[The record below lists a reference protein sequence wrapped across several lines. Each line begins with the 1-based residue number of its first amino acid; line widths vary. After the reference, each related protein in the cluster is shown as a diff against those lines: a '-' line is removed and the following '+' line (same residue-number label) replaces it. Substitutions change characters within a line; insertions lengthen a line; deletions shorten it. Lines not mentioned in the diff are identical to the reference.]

1 VEAEVTQ
8 IVWEVVK
15 NGKARE
21 WGEQRLKGDKNI
33 YIEKILKIRIIIVF
47 HSTWGSKLTF
57 LRSDT
62 ISKPAITAV
71 PLVGDRSPVNTRKAV
86 VFPAPAA
93 INNKLLSYVRLTI
106 SSVFLTIDS

>member
-1 VEAEVTQ
+1 MS
-8 IVWEVVK
+8 EVVK
-15 NGKARE
+15 NGKVRE
-21 WGEQRLKGDKNI
+21 WGEQRLEGDKNI
-33 YIEKILKIRIIIVF
+33 YREDFGTEPEHPHLVF

-62 ISKPAITAV
+62 ISKPAIMAV

-93 INNKLLSYVRLTI
+93 INNKLLSYVTF